1 MCPYF
6 IQPFYILSANLARN
20 VPMLQNGVGM
30 NKSKYQTFSLLF
42 NDFGKIS
49 NRQQS
54 QENIGYFGQGLI
66 RNTDDV
72 NKTRS
77 FEEGACMYMNA
88 FKTLAQ

>member
-49 NRQQS
+49 
-54 QENIGYFGQGLI
+54 I
-66 RNTDDV
+66 V
-72 NKTRS
+72 NKAR
-77 FEEGACMYMNA
+77 
-88 FKTLAQ
+88 KTSDISDKG